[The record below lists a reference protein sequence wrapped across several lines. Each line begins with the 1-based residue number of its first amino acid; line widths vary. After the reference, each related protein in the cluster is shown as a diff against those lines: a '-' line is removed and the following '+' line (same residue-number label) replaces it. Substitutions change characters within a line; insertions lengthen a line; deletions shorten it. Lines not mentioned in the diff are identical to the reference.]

1 MRKRRRA
8 KLHRLYGRAVKPPMP
23 DMSWLYSGP
32 TGSLHER
39 AAAALGWPVADT
51 QSMSLQS
58 LREVVRP
65 VNPALAAEMDRE
77 LRSGRY
83 IAGRCR

>member
-1 MRKRRRA
+1 VRKTLRRR
-8 KLHRLYGRAVKPPMP
+8 YGRAVKPPMP
-23 DMSWLYSGP
+23 DMSWLYGGP

-39 AAAALGWPVADT
+39 AAAALGWSVPDT

-65 VNPALAAEMDRE
+65 VNPALAVEMDRE
-77 LRSGRY
+77 IRSGRY
-83 IAGRCR
+83 IVGERRRRR